1 MTIEEAKIRIEDL
14 SKEIDK
20 HNYNYYV
27 LSQPFISDY
36 DFDVMLKELIDLE
49 VAFPE
54 LKNAESPTQRVGG
67 EITKEFKQVT
77 HKYRMLSLG
86 NTYSKDEIIDFDQ
99 RIRKILTD
107 DPEYICE
114 LKYDGVAIGLSYV
127 DGLLKSAV
135 TRGDGTQGD
144 DVTTN
149 VRTIKSIP
157 LKLHGNYPKEFEIRG
172 EIFFPHQGFENLNV
186 ERIEIGEQAFA
197 NPRNAASGTIKMQ
210 DSAEVAKRPLDCS
223 LYLLY
228 GDHLPHLNHYDNLQA
243 AKKWGFKISNN
254 LAICKN
260 TDEIIEFIHDWD
272 TARKSLSFDIDGVVI
287 KVNSLKQQK
296 VLGFTAKSP
305 RWAISY
311 KFKAERVLSE
321 LMFITYQ
328 VGRTGAI
335 TPVAN
340 LRPIL
345 LGGTIIKRAS
355 LHNADIIEQLD
366 IRIGDQIYI
375 EKGGEI
381 IPKIVRV
388 DLAKRKKESV
398 PIEYIRY
405 CPECGYELFRNEGE
419 ANHYCP
425 NDVECPPQIKGKLEH
440 FISRK
445 AMNIDSLGEGKIE
458 ILYDRKLVQNID
470 DLYNLNYDMLLGIE
484 KIIPETADK
493 KQRKVSFKD
502 KTTRNILS
510 GIEKSKDIPFEKVLF
525 ALGIRFVGGTVAKV
539 LAQHFKDIDN
549 IKIAS
554 YDELISTDEIGDK
567 IAKSVI
573 DYFSKEENIALIERL
588 KLSGLKFIR
597 EHSEENITNYLDG
610 KSIVVSGK
618 FDNYSR
624 DQLKELVTKNGG
636 KNTSSISK
644 NIAYILAGENMGP
657 AKLTKAN
664 KLEIPIINIET
675 FEEMIHKKSAD

>member
-1 MTIEEAKIRIEDL
+1 MTTEEAKIRIEDL
-14 SKEIDK
+14 SKEIDE

-27 LSQPFISDY
+27 LSQPIISDY
-36 DFDVMLKELIDLE
+36 DFDVKLKELIDLE
-49 VAFPE
+49 TKFPK
-54 LKNAESPTQRVGG
+54 LKRTDSPTQRVGG

-86 NTYSKDEIIDFDQ
+86 NTYSEDEIINFDQ

-107 DPEYICE
+107 DPEYVCE
-114 LKYDGVAIGLSYV
+114 LKYDGVAIGLTYV
-127 DGLLKSAV
+127 DGLLLNAV
-135 TRGDGTQGD
+135 TRGDGIQGD

-157 LKLHGNYPKEFEIRG
+157 LKLHGKYPKEFEIRG
-172 EIFFPHQGFENLNV
+172 EIFYPHQGFKNLNT
-186 ERIEIGEQAFA
+186 ERLEIGEQAFA
-197 NPRNAASGTIKMQ
+197 NPRNAASGTLKMLN
-210 DSAEVAKRPLDCS
+210 SGEVANRPLDCY

-228 GDHLPHLNHYDNLQA
+228 GDNLPHLNHYDNLQA

-254 LAICKN
+254 VAICKN

-287 KVNSLKQQK
+287 KVNSSQQQK

-321 LMFITYQ
+321 LISITYQ

-340 LRPIL
+340 LHPIL
-345 LGGTIIKRAS
+345 LGGTIVKRAS
-355 LHNADIIEQLD
+355 LHNSDIIEQLD
-366 IRIGDQIYI
+366 IRIGDQIYV

-381 IPKIVRV
+381 IPKIVSIN
-388 DLAKRKKESV
+388 LAKRKKESI
-398 PIEYIRY
+398 PIKYITH
-405 CPECGYELFRNEGE
+405 CPECGYELYRNEGE
-419 ANHYCP
+419 ANHYCL
-425 NDVECPPQIKGKLEH
+425 NDAQCPPQIKGRLEH

-458 ILYDRKLVQNID
+458 ILYDRKLVRNID
-470 DLYNLNYDMLLGIE
+470 DLYNLNYEMLLGIE
-484 KIIPETADK
+484 KLIPATEDK

-510 GIEKSKDIPFEKVLF
+510 GIKKSKDIPFEKVLF
-525 ALGIRFVGGTVAKV
+525 AIGIRFVGGTVANI
-539 LAQHFKDIDN
+539 LAQHFKDIDK
-549 IKIAS
+549 IKMAS
-554 YDELISTDEIGDK
+554 YNELISTDGIGDK
-567 IAKSVI
+567 IANSVI

-588 KLSGLKFIR
+588 KNHGLMFIQ
-597 EHSEENITNYLDG
+597 EKSEENLTDYLEG

-636 KNTSSISK
+636 KNISSISK
-644 NIAYILAGENMGP
+644 NTDYILAGENMGP
-657 AKLTKAN
+657 VKLTKAN
-664 KLEIPIINIET
+664 KLHIPIINIET
-675 FEEMIHKKSAD
+675 FEEMIHKKRR